1 MTMKTLLQ
9 RISIIFLLIYV
20 MTTLTFSQDKL
31 DRTKRPEGKPAP
43 HVQLPAIQKATL
55 KNGLKIWLVEMHKL
69 PYVAFN
75 MVIQAGS
82 DQDPVATPGL
92 ASLTADMLDEGTK
105 TRDALKIAADLEKI
119 GASLGT
125 NATLDFSYITLGTL
139 SKYLDKALDIYTDV
153 IANPA
158 FPQKDLDRLRK
169 QRLTQ
174 LMQQKDSPVAIANNA
189 YSYILYTDQHPYGN
203 NQIGTEA
210 SLNGFKQADLQKF
223 CDSYFRPNNA
233 TLIVVGDTKLD
244 DVVSKLENGLE
255 GWKQGEV
262 NINPVPAP
270 PAVDKMRVYLIDK
283 PGAPQSEIRIGYP
296 SLARS
301 TPDYFPVQVMNRML
315 GGQFTS
321 RINLNLRE
329 KHGYTYGAR
338 SGFQMQKGPGPFT
351 ASSGVIAEKTDSSVI
366 EFLKELKLMQESGL
380 SDEELTYAKKGLTGN
395 FALGFETP
403 AQIAGSLANI
413 VIYNLPEDYYQT
425 YLQNIEGVTVKD
437 VQSVSGKYLD
447 TSKMVVVIVGDL
459 AKIRDGILKLNL
471 GEVIDCDL
479 NGKPLKKM

>member
-9 RISIIFLLIYV
+9 RTSIIILLFQL
-20 MTTLTFSQDKL
+20 MTTFTLFAGDL
-31 DRTKRPEGKPAP
+31 DRTIRPTGKPAP
-43 HVQLPAIQKATL
+43 QVQLPTIQKATL
-55 KNGLKIWLVEMHKL
+55 TNGLKIWLVEMHKL

-75 MVIQAGS
+75 MVIQAGA

-105 TRDALKIAADLEKI
+105 TRDALKIASDLEKI
-119 GASLGT
+119 GASIGT
-125 NATLDFSYITLGTL
+125 NATIDFSYVTLGTL
-139 SKYLDKALDIYTDV
+139 SKYLDKALDIYVDV

-174 LMQQKDSPVAIANNA
+174 LLQQKDSPVAIANNA
-189 YSYILYTDQHPYGN
+189 YAHILYTDQHPYGN
-203 NQIGTEA
+203 NQVGTES
-210 SLNGFKQADLQKF
+210 SLNGFKQEDLNRF
-223 CDSYFRPNNA
+223 YESYYRPNNA
-233 TLIVVGDTKLD
+233 TLIVVGDAKLEDVVTKL
-244 DVVSKLENGLE
+244 EQGLS

-262 NINPVPAP
+262 KVVSVPAP
-270 PAVDKMRVYLIDK
+270 PVVDKMRVYLIDK

-301 TPDYFPVQVMNRML
+301 TPDFFAVQVMNRML

-329 KHGYTYGAR
+329 KHGFTYGAR
-338 SGFQMQKGPGPFT
+338 SVFQMQKGPGPFT
-351 ASSGVIAEKTDSSVI
+351 ASSGVISEKTDSAIV
-366 EFLKELKLMQESGL
+366 EFLKELELMHDKGL

-413 VIYNLPEDYYQT
+413 VIYNLPEEYYQK
-425 YLQNIEGVTVKD
+425 YLQNIEAVNAKD
-437 VQSVSGKYLD
+437 VQDVSTKYLD
-447 TSKMVVVIVGDL
+447 TSKMDVLIVGDL
-459 AKIRDGILKLNL
+459 AKIRESILKLNL
-471 GEVIDCDL
+471 GEVIECDL
-479 NGKPLKKM
+479 SGRPLKKM

>member
-1 MTMKTLLQ
+1 
-9 RISIIFLLIYV
+9 
-20 MTTLTFSQDKL
+20 
-31 DRTKRPEGKPAP
+31 
-43 HVQLPAIQKATL
+43 
-55 KNGLKIWLVEMHKL
+55 
-69 PYVAFN
+69 
-75 MVIQAGS
+75 
-82 DQDPVATPGL
+82 
-92 ASLTADMLDEGTK
+92 
-105 TRDALKIAADLEKI
+105 
-119 GASLGT
+119 
-125 NATLDFSYITLGTL
+125 
-139 SKYLDKALDIYTDV
+139 
-153 IANPA
+153 
-158 FPQKDLDRLRK
+158 
-169 QRLTQ
+169 
-174 LMQQKDSPVAIANNA
+174 
-189 YSYILYTDQHPYGN
+189 
-203 NQIGTEA
+203 
-210 SLNGFKQADLQKF
+210 
-223 CDSYFRPNNA
+223 
-233 TLIVVGDTKLD
+233 
-244 DVVSKLENGLE
+244 
-255 GWKQGEV
+255 
-262 NINPVPAP
+262 
-270 PAVDKMRVYLIDK
+270 
-283 PGAPQSEIRIGYP
+283 
-296 SLARS
+296 
-301 TPDYFPVQVMNRML
+301 ML